1 MGEVNMNNA
10 IVTQVVEKLSRLP
23 DNLQQKVLEF
33 VQALTASAQHGVPGK
48 QLLRFAGAIALDDLQ
63 LMRYAIEAGCE
74 RVDMNEW

>member
-1 MGEVNMNNA
+1 MNNA

-33 VQALTASAQHGVPGK
+33 VQALTASARHGVPGK
-48 QLLRFAGAIALDDLQ
+48 QLLRFVGAIALDDLQ